1 MTTIYVVK
9 GHVTSPDAHLKPCS
23 VGDTEW
29 QFSDGP
35 PGKRSSS
42 ADYLNLEEGI
52 QSHRNNALVF
62 VKSAND
68 RLIAA
73 SPMLLEALRAI
84 LAYEDDLPCPDTYGA
99 EVYAKARAA
108 IAKAE
113 A

>member
-1 MTTIYVVK
+1 MPNS
-9 GHVTSPDAHLKPCS
+9 HPDRRQRAK
-23 VGDTEW
+23 D
-29 QFSDGP
+29 
-35 PGKRSSS
+35 
-42 ADYLNLEEGI
+42 
-52 QSHRNNALVF
+52 
-62 VKSAND
+62 
-68 RLIAA
+68 AA

>member
-1 MTTIYVVK
+1 MGDPNRSGTT
-9 GHVTSPDAHLKPCS
+9 G
-23 VGDTEW
+23 E
-29 QFSDGP
+29 
-35 PGKRSSS
+35 
-42 ADYLNLEEGI
+42 DYA
-52 QSHRNNALVF
+52 NA
-62 VKSAND
+62 

-84 LAYEDDLPCPDTYGA
+84 LAYEEDLPGPDTYGA